1 MVMKKI
7 LFGMLMIL
15 ACSVGV
21 AQTNFRHLTYGQAL
35 AAAKAEKK
43 LVFVDFYTVW
53 CGPCKAMLRDVF
65 PQKAVGD
72 YLNERFVCIKLD
84 AEKEGKELADRLK
97 VNAYPTFIGFDV
109 TGKEVMRKV
118 GGGDAKSFLA
128 DLERQINPEKSP
140 ERLVERYNGGE
151 RTAELIEAYA
161 ALKMNEAEG
170 EMMNNMSNYW
180 VKVKEVYALVK
191 EYLMSL
197 KDEERLSAKN
207 LFVYMQYTSSP
218 LDEVAQYMVA
228 HRDQFDPAI
237 KQQITDRIAMLHKS
251 YMRDCFSRGKNFDK
265 EGYGRVKRS
274 ILDLGL
280 NEDGGYDSV
289 FCFIECYAEGDLNAY
304 LTLCEE
310 EYKSLEP
317 SFQTDLLVKIP
328 SLIDMNDQD
337 LLKRTSKFI
346 RSHLAELDPSK
357 LYTVVIVLSQV
368 ERNMKPVNG

>member
-1 MVMKKI
+1 MVMKKV

-161 ALKMNEAEG
+161 RLE
-170 EMMNNMSNYW
+170 
-180 VKVKEVYALVK
+180 
-191 EYLMSL
+191 
-197 KDEERLSAKN
+197 DE
-207 LFVYMQYTSSP
+207 
-218 LDEVAQYMVA
+218 
-228 HRDQFDPAI
+228 
-237 KQQITDRIAMLHKS
+237 
-251 YMRDCFSRGKNFDK
+251 
-265 EGYGRVKRS
+265 
-274 ILDLGL
+274 
-280 NEDGGYDSV
+280 
-289 FCFIECYAEGDLNAY
+289 
-304 LTLCEE
+304 
-310 EYKSLEP
+310 
-317 SFQTDLLVKIP
+317 
-328 SLIDMNDQD
+328 
-337 LLKRTSKFI
+337 
-346 RSHLAELDPSK
+346 
-357 LYTVVIVLSQV
+357 
-368 ERNMKPVNG
+368 